1 MKIRLSRRTVIP
13 ARCEAHVEVR
23 SAASGLYQILHHTK
37 PSAPAVTLAS
47 GIAEI
52 RANIPF
58 RVRVINPTR
67 RAHTLSKGMV
77 IGMAA
82 PAPVR
87 VLSLESHGVGSL
99 DSLDELGT
107 PPASPGITDQ
117 KRVCSQS
124 PRVAGTAIIPRRVQN
139 PFGSTKSNGNRNV
152 AATLETGLKDFH
164 EVLAEPAHKDHKV
177 TPKTEETA
185 PKVSAWQDEVD
196 LAHLPHYGVIS

>member
-1 MKIRLSRRTVIP
+1 MKVRLSHRTVIP
-13 ARCEAHVEVR
+13 ARCEAHVEVT

-37 PSAPAVTLAS
+37 PSAPAVILAS

-87 VLSLESHGVGSL
+87 LLSLESQGVGLL
-99 DSLDELGT
+99 DSLDELGA
-107 PPASPGITDQ
+107 PPASPGIIDP
-117 KRVCSQS
+117 KRANSQS
-124 PRVAGTAIIPRRVQN
+124 PRVAGTAITPKRVQN
-139 PFGSTKSNGNRNV
+139 PFGYTKFKGTRGV
-152 AATLETGLKDFH
+152 AATLEMGPEDFH
-164 EVLAEPAHKDHKV
+164 EVQAYPAHKDHKD
-177 TPKTEETA
+177 TQKTE
-185 PKVSAWQDEVD
+185 
-196 LAHLPHYGVIS
+196 